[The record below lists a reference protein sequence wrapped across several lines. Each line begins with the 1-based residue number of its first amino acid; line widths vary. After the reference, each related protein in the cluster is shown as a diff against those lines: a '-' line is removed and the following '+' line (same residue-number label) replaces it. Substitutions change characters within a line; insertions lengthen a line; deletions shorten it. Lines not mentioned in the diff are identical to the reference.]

1 MNDMADQSPKKQPG
15 DLDPNVAKRNKALG
29 LALGA
34 FVIIL
39 MIVSYFRMSA
49 LSP

>member
-1 MNDMADQSPKKQPG
+1 MIDPQNPDDVENTGVSP
-15 DLDPNVAKRNKALG
+15 ATERRNKALG

-39 MIVSYFRMSA
+39 MVVSYFRISA